1 MTATYPVYTMDA
13 QIENHLPLITS
24 RLVFAPKV
32 FSPTPTITSRMEFPS
47 INIETRDDSPVPE
60 KGGRQSRAGTPSR
73 RATTPSRRTTTPSR
87 RATTPKWDST
97 PRASARC
104 SNPVGPSSAREN
116 RVTFDENT
124 DEESLS
130 SLTED
135 EDMDELEET
144 GASEAEHEVISS
156 EGAGEGLIPKPKGD
170 VGRPG
175 CGGYNLFK
183 ALGWNQKTYDSVL
196 VSKWRTYD
204 GIYISPIT
212 RYSSQGLLGISSTQ
226 RKAIEGR
233 TRRKYSS
240 LLKRSATSSSS
251 KAAETYRN

>member
-1 MTATYPVYTMDA
+1 M
-13 QIENHLPLITS
+13 S

-60 KGGRQSRAGTPSR
+60 KGGRQKSRAGTPSR
-73 RATTPSRRTTTPSR
+73 RATTPSRRTTTPKR
-87 RATTPKWDST
+87 DST

-135 EDMDELEET
+135 EDMDEDMDELEET

-175 CGGYNLFK
+175 RGGYNLFK

-196 VSKWRTYD
+196 VSKWRMYD

-240 LLKRSATSSSS
+240 LLKWSATSSSS